1 MIKNKNQNIIYLHA
15 NNSYGYEMFKFLP
28 TTEFIW
34 IDPREF
40 DLNKY
45 TRNSSKGCIL
55 EFDLE
60 YPKQLQELHN
70 DYPLAPVK
78 QKSKEKCCLSIAD
91 LCNIPI
97 GIVKKIMPN
106 FFDKQE
112 YVLRYVILQF
122 NLCFVFHR
130 YVLNISIY

>member
-1 MIKNKNQNIIYLHA
+1 MIKNKNQNIIYLDA

-34 IDPREF
+34 IDPRKF

-60 YPKQLQELHN
+60 YPK
-70 DYPLAPVK
+70 
-78 QKSKEKCCLSIAD
+78 
-91 LCNIPI
+91 
-97 GIVKKIMPN
+97 
-106 FFDKQE
+106 
-112 YVLRYVILQF
+112 
-122 NLCFVFHR
+122 
-130 YVLNISIY
+130 